1 MVISPLGFLVSVGEF
16 SWTPPTHEE
25 ALFMTNIH
33 SYFRPTQQFICLR
46 INTRKFNHR
55 EALKELHLDNQDT
68 MSTSDGFPASFYGE
82 PGVLGMLSN
91 GISAFL
97 VLLQNFN
104 TAHTGSAPVGVENI
118 LAGVHL
124 ILIGGICQ
132 LVAGM
137 VSFRKNDHLS
147 GTAFIGY
154 AALWGSYGAT
164 RIYFGALAETPTTAS
179 ISHQIMNNLSTN
191 IMSNI
196 TPNATTDGP
205 VCHLCLS
212 IEESA
217 IAGLVPYIL
226 LSFLLAFCSAT
237 VNYIMPFVFGAI
249 TFTLVFE
256 AVGLVASSWALV
268 VSGVLELLILIFAIY
283 GSAALLIKGLTQ
295 RLVLKG
301 FGTPLF
307 NVLLLGTANSA
318 SAQSIGQE
326 KKKNTKYAE
335 PMALGFFCDTVAPFI
350 FAFYSFGYVKS
361 FGLGA
366 AWVSIISVAQLFSS
380 YYAHLRQDC
389 YHTTKFGLHATYWL
403 IKAWDEFVASVLT
416 TEEGQIMSGREAM
429 VGNWFFVVAGLV
441 LCVGS
446 LNMDVLEL
454 IHNML
459 FVLLTVSTI
468 PQIPLQ
474 AYYIFFGVA
483 CSLFTAISLYGT
495 FARLINTIAEKSLIP
510 VGPQP
515 ISTER
520 LRQAFKHRSHRQGR
534 QEASD
539 ALFYMSNGV
548 AALSA
553 LHASVSSSNRSFLN
567 LTVPWVLISG
577 AVIQAYVSRLQVTGG
592 GRFGSVISSIYVA
605 VWATW
610 TWFRFAG
617 YLLQLSTEASY
628 GFTAGAIAFLVINT
642 FLMLIAAY
650 RNLVLL
656 FLTTIM
662 EVVLVCFL
670 LSTLQRLPYQLEMA
684 MLALVSIICVYGALA
699 SLMNC
704 IFSQSMLPMGPPL
717 LKEKVKQD
725 TSPELPCPVANSQLT
740 SGLLKIA
747 GLLEEGGVCGIPTDT
762 VYALAASCKNP
773 QAIEKIYNIKDRPAE
788 KPICICISSVEQLVA
803 VKPPFSPLLWEF
815 MRNVYPGGISCIV
828 TKGDW
833 LYRLGV
839 GPAYDRVGTQDSIM
853 IRVPD
858 HTPTCHLCDITGPL
872 AITSANPSG
881 EADSTHHSMVI
892 DRLGHKIQGVLCDGV
907 SNEVVASTV
916 VNCLNIDEG
925 TITILREGCVPAVK
939 VRQIFERVK
948 SMMV

>member
-1 MVISPLGFLVSVGEF
+1 M
-16 SWTPPTHEE
+16 
-25 ALFMTNIH
+25 A
-33 SYFRPTQQFICLR
+33 
-46 INTRKFNHR
+46 
-55 EALKELHLDNQDT
+55 
-68 MSTSDGFPASFYGE
+68 TSDGFPASFYGE

-104 TAHTGSAPVGVENI
+104 SARTGITPVGVENI

-132 LVAGM
+132 LVAGLL
-137 VSFRKNDHLS
+137 SFRKYDHLS

-154 AALWGSYGAT
+154 AALWSSYGAT
-164 RIYFGALAETPTTAS
+164 RIYFGALSETQTTAFLPYQM
-179 ISHQIMNNLSTN
+179 INNASFPTN
-191 IMSNI
+191 MTGRSCL
-196 TPNATTDGP
+196 NATSDAA
-205 VCHLCLS
+205 CLVFLS
-212 IEESA
+212 LKESA

-249 TFTLVFE
+249 TATLIFE
-256 AVGLVASSWALV
+256 AVGLVGGSWALV
-268 VSGVLELLILIFAIY
+268 VSGVLELLILTFAIY
-283 GSAALLIKGLTQ
+283 GSAALLVKGLTQ

-350 FAFYSFGYVKS
+350 FAFYNFGYMKS

-366 AWVSIISVAQLFSS
+366 AWVSIITVAQLFSS

-403 IKAWDEFVASVLT
+403 IMAWDEFLVSTVIVEDSKVVSARDS
-416 TEEGQIMSGREAM
+416 M

-441 LCVGS
+441 LFVGS

-468 PQIPLQ
+468 PQIPRQ

-483 CSLFTAISLYGT
+483 CSLFTAASLYGT
-495 FARLINTIAEKSLIP
+495 FSRLINTIAEKSLIP

-515 ISTER
+515 VSTDQ
-520 LRQAFKHRSHRQGR
+520 LKKVLKCCSSKLGD
-534 QEASD
+534 QEALPQTDKASD
-539 ALFYMSNGV
+539 ALFYLSNGV

-553 LHASVSSSNRSFLN
+553 IHGSGSSTNPAFLH

-577 AVIQAYVSRLQVTGG
+577 AIIQIYISRLQVTGG

-617 YLLQLSTEASY
+617 NLLQLSTGAAY
-628 GFTAGAIAFLVINT
+628 GFTAGVIAFLVINA
-642 FLMLIAAY
+642 FLVLIAAY

-662 EVVLVCFL
+662 EVALVCFL
-670 LSTLQRLPYQLEMA
+670 LSTMRRLPYELEIA
-684 MLALVSIICVYGALA
+684 MLALLSIISVYGALA
-699 SLMNC
+699 SLVNC
-704 IFSQSMLPMGPPL
+704 IFSQRLLPMGPAL
-717 LKEKVKQD
+717 LKERVMQD
-725 TSPELPCPVANSQLT
+725 SSPELPCPVANSRLT

-773 QAIEKIYNIKDRPAE
+773 QAIEKIYNIKERPAE

-803 VKPPFSPLLWEF
+803 TKPPFSPLLWEF

-828 TKGDW
+828 SKGDW
-833 LYRLGV
+833 LFRLGV
-839 GPAYDRVGTQDSIM
+839 GAAYDRVGTKDTIM

-858 HTPTCHLCDITGPL
+858 HTVTAHLCNITGPL

-881 EADSTHHSMVI
+881 EPDSTHHSMI
-892 DRLGHKIQGVLCDGV
+892 INRLGHKIQGVLCDGD
-907 SNEVVASTV
+907 SNELVGSTV
-916 VNCLNIDEG
+916 VNCLKIDEG
-925 TITILREGCVPAVK
+925 IITILREGCVPAVK
-939 VRQIFERVK
+939 IHQIFDRVK
-948 SMMV
+948 SSMV

>member
-1 MVISPLGFLVSVGEF
+1 MATL
-16 SWTPPTHEE
+16 
-25 ALFMTNIH
+25 
-33 SYFRPTQQFICLR
+33 
-46 INTRKFNHR
+46 
-55 EALKELHLDNQDT
+55 
-68 MSTSDGFPASFYGE
+68 DGFPASFYGE
-82 PGVLGMLSN
+82 PGALGILSN

-104 TAHTGSAPVGVENI
+104 TAHTGIAPVGVEYI

-124 ILIGGICQ
+124 IVIGGICQ
-132 LVAGM
+132 LVAGLL
-137 VSFRKNDHLS
+137 SFRKYDHLS

-154 AALWGSYGAT
+154 AALWTSFGAT
-164 RIYFGALAETPTTAS
+164 RIYFGALDVTPITVPLADQV
-179 ISHQIMNNLSTN
+179 INNMSLSTN
-191 IMSNI
+191 MTNNTCLNSTSDTCNI
-196 TPNATTDGP
+196 FLT
-205 VCHLCLS
+205 LK
-212 IEESA
+212 ESA
-217 IAGLVPYIL
+217 ISGLVPYIL

-249 TFTLVFE
+249 TATLIFE
-256 AVGLVASSWALV
+256 AVAVVASSWALV
-268 VSGVLELLILIFAIY
+268 VSGVLELLILLFAIY
-283 GSAALLIKGLTQ
+283 GSAALLVKGLTQ
-295 RLVLKG
+295 RWVMKG

-335 PMALGFFCDTVAPFI
+335 PMALGFFCDTVAPFV
-350 FAFYSFGYVKS
+350 FAFYSFGYMDS
-361 FGLGA
+361 FGLGVT
-366 AWVSIISVAQLFSS
+366 WVSIISVTQLFSS
-380 YYAHLRQDC
+380 YYAYLRQDC

-403 IKAWDEFVASVLT
+403 IKAWDEFVLSVLVV
-416 TEEGQIMSGREAM
+416 EENTVVSGRAAM
-429 VGNWFFVVAGLV
+429 VGDWFFVAAALV

-454 IHNML
+454 IHNLL
-459 FVLLTVSTI
+459 FILLTVSTI

-474 AYYIFFGVA
+474 GYYIFFGVA
-483 CSLFTAISLYGT
+483 CSLFTAASLYGT
-495 FARLINTIAEKSLIP
+495 FSRLINTIAEKSLIP

-515 ISTER
+515 ISTEQ
-520 LRQAFKHRSHRQGR
+520 LQKAFKCGKSRPED
-534 QEASD
+534 QEVLQISD
-539 ALFYMSNGV
+539 ALFYLSNGV

-553 LHASVSSSNRSFLN
+553 LHTRVSSTNPSFLN

-577 AVIQAYVSRLQVTGG
+577 AIIQIYVSRLQVTGG
-592 GRFGSVISSIYVA
+592 GRFGSVISSFYVA

-617 YLLQLSTEASY
+617 DLLQFPSEAFN
-628 GFTAGAIAFLVINT
+628 GFTAGAIAFLVINA
-642 FLMLIAAY
+642 FLMLIAAH

-670 LSTLQRLPYQLEMA
+670 LSTLQRLPYQLEIA
-684 MLALVSIICVYGALA
+684 MLALVSIICIYGALA
-699 SLMNC
+699 SLVNC
-704 IFSQSMLPMGPPL
+704 IFSQRLLPMGPPL
-717 LKEKVKQD
+717 IKETVKQD
-725 TSPELPCPVANSQLT
+725 TSEETSCPVGNSQLT

-803 VKPPFSPLLWEF
+803 AKPPFSPLLWEF

-828 TKGDW
+828 SKGDW
-833 LYRLGV
+833 LLRLGV
-839 GPAYDRVGTQDSIM
+839 GPAYDRVGTRDSIM

-858 HTPTCHLCDITGPL
+858 HTVTCHLCDITGPL

-881 EADSTHHSMVI
+881 EVDSTHHSMVI
-892 DRLGHKIQGVLCDGV
+892 NRLGHKVQGVLCDGN
-907 SNEVVASTV
+907 SNEIVASTI
-916 VNCLNIDEG
+916 VNCLKIDEG
-925 TITILREGCVPAVK
+925 TISIVREGCVPAAK
-939 VRQIFERVK
+939 VRQIFDRLK
-948 SMMV
+948 STMV

>member
-1 MVISPLGFLVSVGEF
+1 M
-16 SWTPPTHEE
+16 
-25 ALFMTNIH
+25 A
-33 SYFRPTQQFICLR
+33 
-46 INTRKFNHR
+46 
-55 EALKELHLDNQDT
+55 
-68 MSTSDGFPASFYGE
+68 TSDGFPASFYGE

-104 TAHTGSAPVGVENI
+104 SARTGNPPVGVENI

-132 LVAGM
+132 VVAGLL
-137 VSFRKNDHLS
+137 SFRKYDHLS
-147 GTAFIGY
+147 GTAFISY
-154 AALWGSYGAT
+154 AALWSSYGAT
-164 RIYFGALAETPTTAS
+164 RIYFGASTETQTAAFAQHLTTNNAS
-179 ISHQIMNNLSTN
+179 LSTVVQ
-191 IMSNI
+191 SNI
-196 TPNATTDGP
+196 CLNATSDA
-205 VCHLCLS
+205 VCPLFLS
-212 IEESA
+212 IKESA

-249 TFTLVFE
+249 TATLIFE
-256 AVGLVASSWALV
+256 AVGVVGGSWALV
-268 VSGVLELLILIFAIY
+268 VSGVLELLILVFAIY
-283 GSAALLIKGLTQ
+283 GSAALLVKGLTQ

-350 FAFYSFGYVKS
+350 FAFYSFGYMKS

-366 AWVSIISVAQLFSS
+366 AWVSIVTAAQLFSS
-380 YYAHLRQDC
+380 YYAYLRQDC

-403 IKAWDEFVASVLT
+403 IKAWDEFVVSAVIVEHSTVNSAR
-416 TEEGQIMSGREAM
+416 QAM

-446 LNMDVLEL
+446 LNMDVLEV
-454 IHNML
+454 IHNLL

-468 PQIPLQ
+468 PQIPQ
-474 AYYIFFGVA
+474 QSYYIFFGVA
-483 CSLFTAISLYGT
+483 CSLFTAASLYGT
-495 FARLINTIAEKSLIP
+495 VSRLINTIAEKSLIP

-515 ISTER
+515 VSTAQMKAV
-520 LRQAFKHRSHRQGR
+520 LHCCWSKQGEEEVPA
-534 QEASD
+534 QTGQVSD
-539 ALFYMSNGV
+539 SLFYLLNGV

-553 LHASVSSSNRSFLN
+553 LHTSGSSTNPAFLH

-577 AVIQAYVSRLQVTGG
+577 AIVQVYVSRLQVTGG

-617 YLLQLSTEASY
+617 NFLQLSTEAAY
-628 GFTAGAIAFLVINT
+628 GFAAGAIAFLVING

-670 LSTLQRLPYQLEMA
+670 LSTLSRLPYQLEMA
-684 MLALVSIICVYGALA
+684 MLALLSIISVYGALA
-699 SLMNC
+699 SLVNC
-704 IFSQSMLPMGPPL
+704 IFSQRLLPMGPAL
-717 LKEKVKQD
+717 LKERVKKE
-725 TSPELPCPVANSQLT
+725 SAAELPCPVANSHLT
-740 SGLLKIA
+740 SGLVKIA

-788 KPICICISSVEQLVA
+788 KPVCICISSVDQLVETN
-803 VKPPFSPLLWEF
+803 PPFSPLLWEF

-828 TKGDW
+828 NKGEW
-833 LYRLGV
+833 LFKLGV
-839 GPAYDRVGTQDSIM
+839 GPAYDRVGTRDTIM

-858 HTPTCHLCDITGPL
+858 HTVTAHLCNITGPL

-892 DRLGHKIQGVLCDGV
+892 NRLGHKIQGVLCDGD

-916 VNCLNIDEG
+916 VNCVKIDEG
-925 TITILREGCVPAVK
+925 TITIVREGCVPAAK
-939 VRQIFERVK
+939 IWQIFDKVK
-948 SMMV
+948 STMV

>member
-1 MVISPLGFLVSVGEF
+1 MCDKGL
-16 SWTPPTHEE
+16 
-25 ALFMTNIH
+25 N
-33 SYFRPTQQFICLR
+33 R
-46 INTRKFNHR
+46 
-55 EALKELHLDNQDT
+55 LK
-68 MSTSDGFPASFYGE
+68 G
-82 PGVLGMLSN
+82 
-91 GISAFL
+91 GISTQL
-97 VLLQNFN
+97 VIIIIITTKITIPRQ
-104 TAHTGSAPVGVENI
+104 
-118 LAGVHL
+118 GVHL

-132 LVAGM
+132 LVASLL
-137 VSFRKNDHLS
+137 SFRKYDHLS

-164 RIYFGALAETPTTAS
+164 RIYFGAESETPTAATTTQQMLNNMSLS
-179 ISHQIMNNLSTN
+179 INMT
-191 IMSNI
+191 SN
-196 TPNATTDGP
+196 TTLNATTEIP
-205 VCHLCLS
+205 VCYLYLS
-212 IEESA
+212 IKESA
-217 IAGLVPYIL
+217 IAGLVPYTI

-249 TFTLVFE
+249 TATLIFE
-256 AVGLVASSWALV
+256 AVALAAGAWAMV
-268 VSGVLELLILIFAIY
+268 VSGILELLILIFAIY
-283 GSAALLIKGLTQ
+283 GSAALLVKGLTQ
-295 RLVLKG
+295 RLALKG

-307 NVLLLGTANSA
+307 NVLLLGTANSG

-350 FAFYSFGYVKS
+350 FAFYSFGYMKS

-366 AWVSIISVAQLFSS
+366 AWVSIIAASQLFSS

-403 IKAWDEFVASVLT
+403 IIAWNEFVASALIVEDSEVT
-416 TEEGQIMSGREAM
+416 SGRQPM
-429 VGNWFFVVAGLV
+429 VGDWFFVAAALV
-441 LCVGS
+441 LCCGS

-474 AYYIFFGVA
+474 GYHIFFGVA
-483 CSLFTAISLYGT
+483 CSLFTAVSLYGT
-495 FARLINTIAEKSLIP
+495 FSRLINTIAEKSLFP

-515 ISTER
+515 VSTDQLKNALKCGR
-520 LRQAFKHRSHRQGR
+520 SQQGDQDMLLQTDQAS
-534 QEASD
+534 E
-539 ALFYMSNGV
+539 ALFYLSNGV

-553 LHASVSSSNRSFLN
+553 LHTAVSSTNPSFLH
-567 LTVPWVLISG
+567 LSVPWILISG
-577 AVIQAYVSRLQVTGG
+577 AIIQAYVSRLQVTGG
-592 GRFGSVISSIYVA
+592 GRFGSVISSIYVV

-617 YLLQLSTEASY
+617 NLLQLSTEGVY
-628 GFTAGAIAFLVINT
+628 GFTAGAIAFLVING
-642 FLMLIAAY
+642 FLILIAAY

-656 FLTTIM
+656 LLTIVM
-662 EVVLVCFL
+662 EIVLVCFL

-684 MLALVSIICVYGALA
+684 MLALISIICIYGAVA
-699 SLMNC
+699 SMFNC
-704 IFSQSMLPMGPPL
+704 IFSQRLLPVGPPL
-717 LKEKVKQD
+717 LKERVKQE
-725 TSPELPCPVANSQLT
+725 TATELPCPVADSRLT

-747 GLLEEGGVCGIPTDT
+747 GLLEEGGVCGVPTDT

-803 VKPPFSPLLWEF
+803 AKPPFSPLLWEF

-828 TKGDW
+828 KKGDW
-833 LYRLGV
+833 LFKLGV
-839 GPAYDRVGTQDSIM
+839 GPAYDRVGTKDSIM

-858 HTPTCHLCDITGPL
+858 HTVTGHLCDITGPI

-881 EADSTHHSMVI
+881 EPDSTHHSMVI
-892 DRLGHKIQGVLCDGV
+892 SRLGHKIQGVLCDGE

-916 VNCLNIDEG
+916 VNCLKIDEG
-925 TITILREGCVPAVK
+925 TITIVREGCVPAVK
-939 VRQIFERVK
+939 VRQIFDKVK
-948 SMMV
+948 STMV

>member
-1 MVISPLGFLVSVGEF
+1 M
-16 SWTPPTHEE
+16 
-25 ALFMTNIH
+25 A
-33 SYFRPTQQFICLR
+33 
-46 INTRKFNHR
+46 
-55 EALKELHLDNQDT
+55 
-68 MSTSDGFPASFYGE
+68 TSDGFPASFYGE

-104 TAHTGSAPVGVENI
+104 TAHTGNAPAGVENI

-132 LVAGM
+132 LVAGLL
-137 VSFRKNDHLS
+137 SFRKYDHLS

-164 RIYFGALAETPTTAS
+164 RIYFGALDQTPTTAS
-179 ISHQIMNNLSTN
+179 MPHKMMDCLFLSTDV
-191 IMSNI
+191 MSNMSS
-196 TPNATTDGP
+196 NATTEIP
-205 VCHLCLS
+205 ACRLYLS
-212 IEESA
+212 LKESA

-249 TFTLVFE
+249 TATLVFE

-283 GSAALLIKGLTQ
+283 GSAALLVKGLTQ

-335 PMALGFFCDTVAPFI
+335 PMALGFFCDTVASFI
-350 FAFYSFGYVKS
+350 FAFYGFGYIKS

-366 AWVSIISVAQLFSS
+366 AWVSIITLAQLFSS

-403 IKAWDEFVASVLT
+403 IKAWDEFVGSALFVGGSAMV
-416 TEEGQIMSGREAM
+416 SGRGSM
-429 VGNWFFVVAGLV
+429 VGNWFFVMAALV

-446 LNMDVLEL
+446 LNTDVLEL

-468 PQIPLQ
+468 PQIPLHE
-474 AYYIFFGVA
+474 YYIFFGVA
-483 CSLFTAISLYGT
+483 CSLFTAASLYGT
-495 FARLINTIAEKSLIP
+495 FTRLINTIAEKSLIP

-515 ISTER
+515 VSTDR
-520 LRQAFKHRSHRQGR
+520 LKKALNCCRAKHGD
-534 QEASD
+534 QETLPQTDQASD
-539 ALFYMSNGV
+539 ALFYLLNGV

-553 LHASVSSSNRSFLN
+553 LHGSVSSTNQSFLH

-577 AVIQAYVSRLQVTGG
+577 AIIQAYVSRLQVTGG

-617 YLLQLSTEASY
+617 NLLQLSTEASY
-628 GFTAGAIAFLVINT
+628 AFTAGAIALLVINV
-642 FLMLIAAY
+642 FVMLIAAY

-656 FLTTIM
+656 FLTAVM

-670 LSTLQRLPYQLEMA
+670 LSTLKRLPYELEMA
-684 MLALVSIICVYGALA
+684 MLALFSTICIYGALA
-699 SLMNC
+699 SLMNF
-704 IFSQSMLPMGPPL
+704 IFSQRLLPMGPPL
-717 LKEKVKQD
+717 IKQGGKQE
-725 TSPELPCPVANSQLT
+725 SAPELPCPVANSRLT

-788 KPICICISSVEQLVA
+788 KPICICISNVEQLVA
-803 VKPPFSPLLWEF
+803 AKPPFSPLLWEF

-828 TKGDW
+828 SKGDW
-833 LYRLGV
+833 LFKLVGV
-839 GPAYDRVGTQDSIM
+839 GPAYDRVGTRDSIM

-858 HTPTCHLCDITGPL
+858 HTVTGHLCNITGPL

-881 EADSTHHSMVI
+881 EPDSTHHSMVI
-892 DRLGHKIQGVLCDGV
+892 NRLGHKIQGVLCDGD

-916 VNCLNIDEG
+916 VNCLKIDE
-925 TITILREGCVPAVK
+925 
-939 VRQIFERVK
+939 
-948 SMMV
+948 

>member
-1 MVISPLGFLVSVGEF
+1 M
-16 SWTPPTHEE
+16 
-25 ALFMTNIH
+25 A
-33 SYFRPTQQFICLR
+33 
-46 INTRKFNHR
+46 
-55 EALKELHLDNQDT
+55 A
-68 MSTSDGFPASFYGE
+68 SDGFPASFYGE

-104 TAHTGSAPVGVENI
+104 TAHNGNAPVGVENI

-124 ILIGGICQ
+124 ILIGGVCQ
-132 LVAGM
+132 LVAGLL
-137 VSFRKNDHLS
+137 SFRKYDHLS

-154 AALWGSYGAT
+154 SALWASYGAT
-164 RIYFGALAETPTTAS
+164 RIYYGALPENPNMTLIIDP
-179 ISHQIMNNLSTN
+179 M
-191 IMSNI
+191 MSNVSLNNS
-196 TPNATTDGP
+196 TQ
-205 VCHLCLS
+205 CYLCLS
-212 IEESA
+212 MKESA
-217 IAGLVPYIL
+217 IAGLVPYII

-249 TFTLVFE
+249 TATLIFE
-256 AVGLVASSWALV
+256 AVALAAYSWALI

-295 RLVLKG
+295 RLALKG

-307 NVLLLGTANSA
+307 NVLLLGTPNSGK
-318 SAQSIGQE
+318 AQNGGQE

-335 PMALGFFCDTVAPFI
+335 PMALGFFCDSIAPFI
-350 FAFYSFGYVKS
+350 FAFYSFGYMKS
-361 FGLGA
+361 FGLGV

-403 IKAWDEFVASVLT
+403 IKAWEEFVVSVLIV
-416 TEEGQIMSGREAM
+416 EDSKVVSGRDAM
-429 VGNWFFVVAGLV
+429 VGDWFFVVAALV

-454 IHNML
+454 IHNL
-459 FVLLTVSTI
+459 FFVLVTISTVS
-468 PQIPLQ
+468 QIPLQ
-474 AYYIFFGVA
+474 GYYIFFGVA
-483 CSLFTAISLYGT
+483 CSLFTAVSIYGT
-495 FARLINTIAEKSLIP
+495 FTRLINTIAEKSLIP

-515 ISTER
+515 VSSEQLIR
-520 LRQAFKHRSHRQGR
+520 ALRCRRSKHGDQDVLPPGD
-534 QEASD
+534 QTSD
-539 ALFYMSNGV
+539 ALFYLSNGV

-553 LHASVSSSNRSFLN
+553 LHSRRMSMNPSLLH
-567 LTVPWVLISG
+567 LTIPWVLISG
-577 AVIQAYVSRLQVTGG
+577 AIFQAYVSRLQVTGG
-592 GRFGSVISSIYVA
+592 GRFGSVISSIYVV

-617 YLLQLSTEASY
+617 NQLQLSTEADY
-628 GFTAGAIAFLVINT
+628 GFTAGAIAFLVINA

-656 FLTTIM
+656 FLTTLM

-670 LSTLQRLPYQLEMA
+670 LSTLNKLPYELEIA
-684 MLALVSIICVYGALA
+684 MLALVSLFCIYGTLA
-699 SLMNC
+699 SLINFM
-704 IFSQSMLPMGPPL
+704 FSQRVLPMGPPL
-717 LKEKVKQD
+717 FKEKMK
-725 TSPELPCPVANSQLT
+725 SEISEELPCPVASSRLT

-747 GLLEEGGVCGIPTDT
+747 QLLEEGGVCGIPTDT

-803 VKPPFSPLLWEF
+803 AKPPFSPLLWEF

-828 TKGDW
+828 SKGDW
-833 LYRLGV
+833 LLKLGV
-839 GPAYDRVGTQDSIM
+839 GAAYDRVGTRDSIM

-858 HTPTCHLCDITGPL
+858 HTVTCHLCDMTGPL

-881 EADSTHHSMVI
+881 EPDSTHHSMVI
-892 DRLGHKIQGVLCDGV
+892 NRLGHKIQGVLCDGD

-916 VNCLNIDEG
+916 VNCLRIDEG
-925 TITILREGCVPAVK
+925 FITIVREGCVPAVK
-939 VRQIFERVK
+939 VHQIFERLK
-948 SMMV
+948 NTML

>member
-1 MVISPLGFLVSVGEF
+1 M
-16 SWTPPTHEE
+16 
-25 ALFMTNIH
+25 A
-33 SYFRPTQQFICLR
+33 
-46 INTRKFNHR
+46 
-55 EALKELHLDNQDT
+55 
-68 MSTSDGFPASFYGE
+68 TSDGFPASFYGE

-104 TAHTGSAPVGVENI
+104 TARTGDAPVGVENI

-132 LVAGM
+132 LVAGLL
-137 VSFRKNDHLS
+137 SFRKYDHLS
-147 GTAFIGY
+147 ATAFIGY

-164 RIYFGALAETPTTAS
+164 RIYFGALPQTLTTAS
-179 ISHQIMNNLSTN
+179 VLSNSSVSMNMTSNMFLNASTE
-191 IMSNI
+191 
-196 TPNATTDGP
+196 TPLCP
-205 VCHLCLS
+205 LCLS
-212 IEESA
+212 IRESA

-249 TFTLVFE
+249 TATLVFE
-256 AVGLVASSWALV
+256 AVVLVSGSWALV
-268 VSGVLELLILIFAIY
+268 VAGVLELLILIFAIY
-283 GSAALLIKGLTQ
+283 GSAALLVKGLTQ

-318 SAQSIGQE
+318 SAQSMGQE

-335 PMALGFFCDTVAPFI
+335 PMALGFFCDSVAPFI
-350 FAFYSFGYVKS
+350 FAFYSFGYMKS
-361 FGLGA
+361 FGLGV

-389 YHTTKFGLHATYWL
+389 YHTTKFGFHATYWL
-403 IKAWDEFVASVLT
+403 IKAWDEFVVSALIVEDSKVV
-416 TEEGQIMSGREAM
+416 SGREAM

-454 IHNML
+454 VHNVL
-459 FVLLTVSTI
+459 FVLLTVSTV
-468 PQIPLQ
+468 PQIPPQ
-474 AYYIFFGVA
+474 GYYIFFGVA
-483 CSLFTAISLYGT
+483 SSLFTAASIYGT
-495 FARLINTIAEKSLIP
+495 FSRLINTIAEKSLIP

-515 ISTER
+515 VSTEQLKKALKCR
-520 LRQAFKHRSHRQGR
+520 RSKQGD
-534 QEASD
+534 QKVMLQTDQASD
-539 ALFYMSNGV
+539 ALFYLSNGV
-548 AALSA
+548 ASLSA
-553 LHASVSSSNRSFLN
+553 LHSNVSSMNPALLHLS
-567 LTVPWVLISG
+567 VPWVLISG
-577 AVIQAYVSRLQVTGG
+577 AIIQAYVSRLQVTGG
-592 GRFGSVISSIYVA
+592 GRFGSVISSIYVGI
-605 VWATW
+605 WAAW

-617 YLLQLSTEASY
+617 DLLQFSTETAY
-628 GFTAGAIAFLVINT
+628 GFTAGAVALLVINAS
-642 FLMLIAAY
+642 LMLTAAY

-656 FLTTIM
+656 FLTAVM

-670 LSTLQRLPYQLEMA
+670 LSTLQRLPYELEMA
-684 MLALVSIICVYGALA
+684 MLALVSVLCIYGALA
-699 SLMNC
+699 SLLSC
-704 IFSQSMLPMGPPL
+704 IFSQRLLPMGPPL
-717 LKEKVKQD
+717 IKEKVKRE
-725 TSPELPCPVANSQLT
+725 TSPESPCPVANSRLT

-747 GLLEEGGVCGIPTDT
+747 GVLEEGGVCGIPTDT

-803 VKPPFSPLLWEF
+803 ANPPFSPLLWEF

-828 TKGDW
+828 SKGDW
-833 LYRLGV
+833 LFRLGV
-839 GPAYDRVGTQDSIM
+839 GPAYDRVGTKDSIM

-858 HTPTCHLCDITGPL
+858 HTVTGHLCHITGPL

-892 DRLGHKIQGVLCDGV
+892 NRLGHKIQGVLCDGD
-907 SNEVVASTV
+907 SNEVIASTV
-916 VNCLNIDEG
+916 VNCLRIDEG
-925 TITILREGCVPAVK
+925 TISIVREGCVPALK
-939 VRQIFERVK
+939 VQHMFDRVK
-948 SMMV
+948 STML

>member
-1 MVISPLGFLVSVGEF
+1 M
-16 SWTPPTHEE
+16 
-25 ALFMTNIH
+25 A
-33 SYFRPTQQFICLR
+33 
-46 INTRKFNHR
+46 
-55 EALKELHLDNQDT
+55 
-68 MSTSDGFPASFYGE
+68 TSDGFPASFYGE

-91 GISAFL
+91 GISAFF

-104 TAHTGSAPVGVENI
+104 TAHTGNAPVGVENI

-132 LVAGM
+132 LVAGLL
-137 VSFRKNDHLS
+137 SFRKYDHLS

-164 RIYFGALAETPTTAS
+164 RIYFGAATESPTTAS
-179 ISHQIMNNLSTN
+179 VPDDMLNNLSTN
-191 IMSNI
+191 MMTNMSL
-196 TPNATTDGP
+196 NATSEVS

-212 IEESA
+212 IKETA

-226 LSFLLAFCSAT
+226 LSFLLSFCSAT

-249 TFTLVFE
+249 TATLVFE
-256 AVGLVASSWALV
+256 AIGLVASSWALV
-268 VSGVLELLILIFAIY
+268 VAGVLELLILLFAIY
-283 GSAALLIKGLTQ
+283 GSAALLVKGLTQ

-307 NVLLLGTANSA
+307 NVLLLGTTNSG

-350 FAFYSFGYVKS
+350 FAFYSFWYMKS
-361 FGLGA
+361 FGVGA
-366 AWVSIISVAQLFSS
+366 AWVSIITAAQLFSS

-403 IKAWDEFVASVLT
+403 IKAWDEFVLSVLVV
-416 TEEGQIMSGREAM
+416 EDSKVVSGRETM
-429 VGNWFFVVAGLV
+429 VGNWFFVMAGVV

-446 LNMDVLEL
+446 LNTDVLEL

-459 FVLLTVSTI
+459 FVLLTLSTI

-474 AYYIFFGVA
+474 GYYIFFGVA
-483 CSLFTAISLYGT
+483 CSLFTAASLYGT
-495 FARLINTIAEKSLIP
+495 FSRLINTIAEKSLIP

-515 ISTER
+515 ISSDQLKKALKCCRAE
-520 LRQAFKHRSHRQGR
+520 QGD
-534 QEASD
+534 QEALPRTDQASD
-539 ALFYMSNGV
+539 ALFYLSNGV

-553 LHASVSSSNRSFLN
+553 LHASSSSTNLAFLH

-577 AVIQAYVSRLQVTGG
+577 AIIQVYVSRLQVTRG
-592 GRFGSVISSIYVA
+592 GRFGSVIPSIYVA

-617 YLLQLSTEASY
+617 NLLQLSTEAAY
-628 GFTAGAIAFLVINT
+628 GFTAGAVALLVINA

-656 FLTTIM
+656 SLTAVM

-670 LSTLQRLPYQLEMA
+670 LSTLQRLPYELEMA
-684 MLALVSIICVYGALA
+684 MLALLSVICIYGTLA
-699 SLMNC
+699 SLLNC
-704 IFSQSMLPMGPPL
+704 IFSQRLLPMGPPL
-717 LKEKVKQD
+717 IKEEVKHQ
-725 TSPELPCPVANSQLT
+725 SAPELPCPVTESRLT

-788 KPICICISSVEQLVA
+788 KPICICISNVEQLVA
-803 VKPPFSPLLWEF
+803 AKPPFSPLLWEF

-828 TKGDW
+828 SKGDW
-833 LYRLGV
+833 LFKLGV
-839 GPAYDRVGTQDSIM
+839 GPAYDRVGTRDSIM

-858 HTPTCHLCDITGPL
+858 HTVTGHLCDITGPL

-881 EADSTHHSMVI
+881 ESDSTHHSMVI
-892 DRLGHKIQGVLCDGV
+892 NRLGHKIQGVLCDGD

-916 VNCLNIDEG
+916 VNCLKIDEG
-925 TITILREGCVPAVK
+925 TITIVREGCVPAVK

-948 SMMV
+948 SSMV